1 MPIKN
6 KEEPEEAISAFE
18 RMRRE
23 NIARNQSIL
32 KDLAHAS
39 NKMMPAKPKPA
50 PKPRSAPVKRE
61 APATPTGPV
70 RRSARVA
77 GLDADNETLK
87 RKYEVEI
94 EDQAAKE
101 KAKKKRVGGT
111 LSLGDIA
118 VEGKKFNKGIDGLG
132 SLLPRGAQPGVPTF
146 TDEDI
151 ENTSDKDLKD
161 LRRKMGKLDL
171 YDKWIPNDIKICPQR
186 IYASTFHPTEE
197 KPLIFAGD
205 KEGALGVFDASQE
218 GPPESNDDDDDGQE
232 GAEWKE
238 PEIGAYKIHSRTI
251 TTIIVSPYDHQ
262 KVYTSSYDST
272 IRLLDLAKDVC
283 VPVWEPADKEE
294 DVPLSAIDIPLTSKD
309 VIYFST
315 LGGAVGKVDTRE
327 PRGFETWQLSDN
339 KIGGFSLN
347 PREPH
352 LLATAS
358 LDRTVKVWDLR
369 NISGKGEMRFPAML
383 YEHDSRLSVSHAS
396 WSPGGQIATSSY
408 DDTIKIYDWADRAAW
423 DRGGGMEPKEVVKH
437 NNQTGRWVTILKPQ
451 WQRRPRDGIQ
461 KLVIGNMNRF
471 VDVYAANGE
480 QLAQL
485 GGDGISAVPA
495 VAQFHPTMD
504 WVAGGTAS
512 GKLCL
517 WM

>member
-1 MPIKN
+1 MPIKK

-32 KDLAHAS
+32 KDLAKTS
-39 NKMMPAKPKPA
+39 NKIMPAKPKSA
-50 PKPRSAPVKRE
+50 PKPRSTPVKRE
-61 APATPTGPV
+61 PAASPAGPV

-101 KAKKKRVGGT
+101 KARKKRVGGT
-111 LSLGDIA
+111 LSLCDIA

-132 SLLPRGAQPGVPTF
+132 SLVPRGAQPGVPTF

-161 LRRKMGKLDL
+161 LRKKMGKLEL
-171 YDKWIPNDIKICPQR
+171 YEKWIPNDIKICPQR

-197 KPLIFAGD
+197 KPLVFAGD

-218 GPPESNDDDDDGQE
+218 GPPESNGDDGDDSQE
-232 GAEWKE
+232 VEWKE

-251 TTIIVSPYDHQ
+251 TAITVSPYDHQ

-272 IRLLDLAKDVC
+272 IRVLDLAKDVC
-283 VPVWEPADKEE
+283 VPVWEPADKDE

-309 VIYFST
+309 LIYFST
-315 LGGAVGKVDTRE
+315 LGGAVGKVDTRD
-327 PRGFETWQLSDN
+327 PKGFETWQLSDN

-369 NISGKGEMRFPAML
+369 NISGKGDMRFPAML

-423 DRGGGMEPKEVVKH
+423 DSGGMEPKEVVKH

-451 WQRRPRDGIQ
+451 WQKRPGDGIQ
-461 KLVIGNMNRF
+461 KFAIGNMNRF
-471 VDVYAANGE
+471 VDIYAANGE

>member
-1 MPIKN
+1 MPQV
-6 KEEPEEAISAFE
+6 KEEKAMSAFE
-18 RMRRE
+18 RRRLE
-23 NIARNQSIL
+23 NIANNQTIL
-32 KDLAHAS
+32 KDLANTS
-39 NKMMPAKPKPA
+39 KKMMPATKPA
-50 PKPRSAPVKRE
+50 AKPARSARSATVKKE
-61 APATPTGPV
+61 PAPATRTMPT

-87 RKYEVEI
+87 RKYEVEL

-101 KAKKKRVGGT
+101 KAKRTRVSGD
-111 LSLGDIA
+111 LKLDDIA
-118 VEGKKFNKGIDGLG
+118 VEGKKWNNGINTLG
-132 SLLPRGAQPGVPTF
+132 ALLPRGAQPGVPTF
-146 TDEDI
+146 TEEDVD
-151 ENTSDKDLKD
+151 NTSDKDLKS
-161 LRRKMGKLDL
+161 LRRKINGLQL
-171 YDKWIPNDIKICPQR
+171 YDKWIPNDIKICPLR
-186 IYASTFHPTEE
+186 VYSSAFHPTEE

-205 KEGALGVFDASQE
+205 KEGAIGIFDASQD
-218 GPPESNDDDDDGQE
+218 GPDIQDDDDD
-232 GAEWKE
+232 ADNKWFE
-238 PEIGAYKIHSRTI
+238 PVIGAYKLHTRTVSS
-251 TTIIVSPYDHQ
+251 IIVSPFEQQ

-272 IRLLDLAKDVC
+272 IRVLDLQADMC
-283 VPVWEPADKEE
+283 VPVWEPKDK
-294 DVPLSAIDIPLTSKD
+294 DDDMPLSGMDIPLND
-309 VIYFST
+309 RNIMYFST
-315 LGGAVGKVDTRE
+315 LQGQVGKVDVRDPKGSEIWT
-327 PRGFETWQLSDN
+327 LSDN

-358 LDRTVKVWDLR
+358 LDRTVKIWDLR
-369 NISGKGEMRFPAML
+369 KVSGKGDMRYPEML
-383 YEHDSRLSVSHAS
+383 YEHDSRLSVSHAA
-396 WSPGGQIATSSY
+396 WSSAGHVATSSY
-408 DDTIKIYDWADRAAW
+408 DDTIKIYNYAEHETW
-423 DRGGGMEPKEVVKH
+423 DKDGMEPSHVIRH

-451 WQRRPRDGIQ
+451 WQKRPKDGIQ
-461 KLVIGNMNRF
+461 KFVIGNMNRF